1 VTTATVA
8 GASEQILVDSRGFP
22 LYTYGA
28 DTATQSRVGGVLAQL
43 WPPLV
48 SSNGQLVQYHRH
60 FLYTFVNDR
69 PGQVTGEGVQ
79 NFFVATPQL
88 GATSVATTPAPTTN
102 PYGY

>member
-1 VTTATVA
+1 VATATVA
-8 GASEQILVDSRGFP
+8 GTSQQILVNRRGLP
-22 LYTYGA
+22 LYTYGP
-28 DTATQSRVGGVLAQL
+28 DTGTQSRVSGALAQL

-48 SSNGQLVQYHRH
+48 SNNGQPVQYHRH

-69 PGQVTGEGVQ
+69 PGQVTGQGVQ

-88 GATSVATTPAPTTN
+88 GAKSIPTTPAPKTN